1 MKEREFIELLNLYVD
16 REISAEDALRLES
29 AVLDDPK
36 RREIYD
42 QYCRMAKACTM
53 LTEDTR
59 TAAAEPIAVDFR
71 PHRTWGVGPFAAGL
85 AAAAVCAAVIITFKY
100 RASELA
106 SLALSSPVA
115 VSTAKPVA
123 APAAADADMKPVFMV
138 RPLDLTSGSPARLQ
152 LAAEE
157 KPAQA
162 NQLDWIG
169 AIHLTPVL
177 NATNSD
183 LMNPRTGLKAATL
196 SGLPA
201 ASDSDEASEMTAF
214 RFQR

>member
-53 LTEDTR
+53 LTADTMA
-59 TAAAEPIAVDFR
+59 TASEPIAADFR
-71 PHRTWGVGPFAAGL
+71 PRQSWGFGPFAAGL

-115 VSTAKPVA
+115 VAAPRAAV
-123 APAAADADMKPVFMV
+123 APAADLGMKPVFLV
-138 RPLDLTSGSPARLQ
+138 RPLDLTAGSPARLQ
-152 LAAEE
+152 LAAAD
-157 KPAQA
+157 KSPA

-169 AIHLTPVL
+169 AIKLTPVL

-183 LMNPRTGLKAATL
+183 LMSPRTSLKAASLT
-196 SGLPA
+196 GLPA
-201 ASDSDEASEMTAF
+201 AADSDEQGEMTAF

>member
-53 LTEDTR
+53 LTADTM
-59 TAAAEPIAVDFR
+59 ASASEPIAVDFR
-71 PHRTWGVGPFAAGL
+71 PHRAWGFGPFAAGL

-115 VSTAKPVA
+115 VTAPAPVA
-123 APAAADADMKPVFMV
+123 APAADLDMKPVFLV
-138 RPLDLTSGSPARLQ
+138 HPLDLTAAGAARLQ
-152 LAAEE
+152 LA
-157 KPAQA
+157 
-162 NQLDWIG
+162 
-169 AIHLTPVL
+169 PVL

-183 LMNPRTGLKAATL
+183 LMSPRTSLKAATL
-196 SGLPA
+196 TGLPA
-201 ASDSDEASEMTAF
+201 AADTDEQGEMTAF

>member
-53 LTEDTR
+53 LTADTM
-59 TAAAEPIAVDFR
+59 ASASEPIAVDFR
-71 PHRTWGVGPFAAGL
+71 PHRPWGFGPFAAGL

-115 VSTAKPVA
+115 VAAP
-123 APAAADADMKPVFMV
+123 APAAAPVADLDMKPVFLV
-138 RPLDLTSGSPARLQ
+138 RPLDLTAAGSARLQ
-152 LAAEE
+152 LAATDR
-157 KPAQA
+157 PA

-183 LMNPRTGLKAATL
+183 LMSPRTGLKAAALT
-196 SGLPA
+196 GLPA
-201 ASDSDEASEMTAF
+201 AADSDEQGEMAAF

>member
-16 REISAEDALRLES
+16 REITAEDALRLES

-53 LTEDTR
+53 LTADTMA
-59 TAAAEPIAVDFR
+59 TAAEPIAVDFR
-71 PHRTWGVGPFAAGL
+71 PHRAWGVGPFAAGL
-85 AAAAVCAAVIITFKY
+85 AAAAVCAAVIVTFKY

-115 VSTAKPVA
+115 ISAPQAVA
-123 APAAADADMKPVFMV
+123 APAAADADMKPVFLV
-138 RPLDLTSGSPARLQ
+138 RPLDLTSGSPIRLQ
-152 LAAEE
+152 LAAVD
-157 KPAQA
+157 KPDQA

-169 AIHLTPVL
+169 AIHLPPVL

-183 LMNPRTGLKAATL
+183 LMNPRTGLKAPAL
-196 SGLPA
+196 SVLPA
-201 ASDSDEASEMTAF
+201 AADEAGEMTAF

>member
-36 RREIYD
+36 RREVYD

-53 LTEDTR
+53 LTEDTM
-59 TAAAEPIAVDFR
+59 ASAAEPIAVDFR
-71 PHRTWGVGPFAAGL
+71 PHRAWGFGPFAAGL

-115 VSTAKPVA
+115 VAAPPA
-123 APAAADADMKPVFMV
+123 APAPVADLDMKPVFLV
-138 RPLDLTSGSPARLQ
+138 HPLDLTAAGAARLQ
-152 LAAEE
+152 LAATDR
-157 KPAQA
+157 PA

-183 LMNPRTGLKAATL
+183 LMSPRTSLKPAALT
-196 SGLPA
+196 GLPA
-201 ASDSDEASEMTAF
+201 AADSDEQGEMTAF

>member
-16 REISAEDALRLES
+16 REINAEDALRLES

-53 LTEDTR
+53 LTADTM
-59 TAAAEPIAVDFR
+59 ASASEPITVDFR
-71 PHRTWGVGPFAAGL
+71 PHRAWGFGPFAAGL

-115 VSTAKPVA
+115 VVAPQAA
-123 APAAADADMKPVFMV
+123 APAADLEMKPVFLV
-138 RPLDLTSGSPARLQ
+138 RPLDLTATGSARLQ
-152 LAAEE
+152 LAASDR
-157 KPAQA
+157 PAT
-162 NQLDWIG
+162 QLDWID

-183 LMNPRTGLKAATL
+183 LMSPHVGLKAAAL
-196 SGLPA
+196 AGLPA
-201 ASDSDEASEMTAF
+201 AADTDEQGEMTAF